1 MTPTPLVNKRKHLT
15 NPPPPSTAN
24 VICVWPLSV
33 HEGCYGISETAGSV
47 ASTVSSA
54 STEPWF
60 CEACRAELDGPPIC
74 ELCPIIGGVY
84 KQTDVGRWV
93 HLVCAL
99 YVPGVAFGDPENM
112 TKVHTLDLFNL
123 SKYNSILEE
132 FYSLLKIKSKSPKVF
147 ENASIHFEGNVVV
160 YKFY

>member
-1 MTPTPLVNKRKHLT
+1 MHDIYNVYVNNPMTPLPLVNKHKHLT

-24 VICVWPLSV
+24 IICVWPLSV

-60 CEACRAELDGPPIC
+60 CEPCRAELDGPPIC

-112 TKVHTLDLFNL
+112 TKVHT
-123 SKYNSILEE
+123 Y
-132 FYSLLKIKSKSPKVF
+132 
-147 ENASIHFEGNVVV
+147 VV
-160 YKFY
+160 YILCTYILNKKD